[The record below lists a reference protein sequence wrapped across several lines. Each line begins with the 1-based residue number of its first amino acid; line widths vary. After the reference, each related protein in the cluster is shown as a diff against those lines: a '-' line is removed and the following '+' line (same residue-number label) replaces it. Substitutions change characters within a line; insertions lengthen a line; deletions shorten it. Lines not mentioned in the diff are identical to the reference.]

1 MRHKSLDSLLL
12 LFCIECVTFPAG
24 SYGPKRQQCKKLTNK
39 PGQVHKY
46 FIYIYT
52 IVCLVIE
59 RERARWR
66 GARDTET
73 DKEIPGWGGFIAQYC
88 ESNYSHTLFCL

>member
-1 MRHKSLDSLLL
+1 MRHKSLDSILL

-24 SYGPKRQQCKKLTNK
+24 SHGPKRQQCKKLTNK

-46 FIYIYT
+46 FFY

-59 RERARWR
+59 RESEME
-66 GARDTET
+66 GSEKYRDRQGDT
-73 DKEIPGWGGFIAQYC
+73 GGDSLLNTVNPIIV
-88 ESNYSHTLFCL
+88 TLFCL